1 MSCPGDLLFD
11 PSLNVCNW
19 PEEVSC
25 ENSTPY
31 PTTTMPTTSTTTN
44 LPTTKTTP
52 STTTTAAST
61 TTTPGNKK
69 FPSTQQKVL
78 DNIMSPKA

>member
-31 PTTTMPTTSTTTN
+31 PTTTMTTT
-44 LPTTKTTP
+44 TKP

-69 FPSTQQKVL
+69 FPSTQVKS
-78 DNIMSPKA
+78 IG